1 MSTKKKGDRTQRIT
15 LTVCIQMGAR
25 IREPAETSRG
35 MTTDLTFQRAAED
48 SGKLAAPIFSLPPP
62 FFFGLLSLQAGCGG
76 DAAGFTL
83 KEHVKRSWL
92 GRRTG
97 KLERKQESDY

>member
-1 MSTKKKGDRTQRIT
+1 ME
-15 LTVCIQMGAR
+15 AR

-48 SGKLAAPIFSLPPP
+48 SGELAAPIFSLPPP

-83 KEHVKRSWL
+83 KEHVKRSWV
-92 GRRTG
+92 GRRTA
-97 KLERKQESDY
+97 KLEGKQESD